1 MYGHPTLLQ
10 AYLNYQFASP
20 TEANEHPRI
29 LSSYIKVTFIARYP
43 LEIKL
48 CCNKR
53 NGMCKIRRIVRWR
66 EWIQLIVIQTQSA
79 IKREWIKEGIQCH
92 LQAVWALGISLDG
105 HRKVVFTDFVWVIN
119 RINNHQNI
127 QGGDYWVT
135 NKSDMSWIRLVL
147 IYGTAQIRQKHHLAF
162 DTNSIKLISTS
173 TLMIQFCTNVRIQ
186 YSHRTLHYSG
196 KHQNTALNKTSKSL
210 CFFSRG

>member
-1 MYGHPTLLQ
+1 M
-10 AYLNYQFASP
+10 
-20 TEANEHPRI
+20 
-29 LSSYIKVTFIARYP
+29 ARMDSVNSNTDT
-43 LEIKL
+43 K
-48 CCNKR
+48 CNKKRMNKRR
-53 NGMCKIRRIVRWR
+53 NPMSSSGCLGSRNFSWR
-66 EWIQLIVIQTQSA
+66 
-79 IKREWIKEGIQCH
+79 
-92 LQAVWALGISLDG
+92 G

-162 DTNSIKLISTS
+162 DTNSIKLIITS